1 MSTAAD
7 GPITLADWEALG
19 RAQLSAAADAYVA
32 GGAADE
38 HTLRWN
44 REAFDRCRLTV
55 RVPDDTPPLET
66 SVTLLG
72 TTMPAPVFLAPTAY
86 HRAFHPEGELATAR
100 GAALAGLPYCV
111 SSGTTTPLDSIVNAA
126 GGAPLWFQLYLAKD
140 RGTSRELVAMVQ
152 DAGIR
157 ALCLTIDT
165 PTTGARDRE
174 TRAGFALPPEIET
187 PYWAHVR
194 DGDASPN
201 PVSWRDVEWLVQA
214 ARVPVCVKGVLDPQ
228 DAERALQL
236 GCGAVMVSNHGARNL
251 DTVPSSLEALDRIAQ
266 RVGGRM
272 PLTVDGGVRRGTD
285 VAKALALGA
294 TAVGIGRPAV
304 WGLAAAGAAGVAA
317 VCDIV
322 RREFEMALA
331 LVGARTV
338 GALSRAYLWDHDR
351 ERVVRNA

>member
-1 MSTAAD
+1 MSAAPT

-19 RAQLSAAADAYVA
+19 RATLSPAADAYVA

-44 REAFDRCRLTV
+44 REAFDACRLTV
-55 RVPDDTPPLET
+55 RVPDDTPPIET
-66 SVTLLG
+66 AVTLLN
-72 TTMPAPVFLAPTAY
+72 TDMPAPVFLAPTAY

-100 GAALAGLPYCV
+100 GAAKAGLPYCV
-111 SSGTTTPLDSIVNAA
+111 SSGTTTPLARIVEAA
-126 GGAPLWFQLYLAKD
+126 AGAPLWFQLYLAKD
-140 RGTSRELVAMVQ
+140 RGKSRELVAMVQ
-152 DAGIR
+152 DAGVR
-157 ALCLTIDT
+157 ALCLTVDT

-174 TRAGFALPPEIET
+174 TRAGFALASDVET

-194 DGDASPN
+194 DDGDASPN

-214 ARVPVCVKGVLDPQ
+214 ARVPVCVKGVLDPR
-228 DAERALQL
+228 DAETALAL

-266 RVGGRM
+266 QVGGRI
-272 PLTVDGGVRRGTD
+272 PLTLDGGVRRGTD
-285 VAKALALGA
+285 VLKALALGA

-304 WGLAAAGAAGVAA
+304 WGLAAAGADGVAA

-338 GALSRAYLWDHDR
+338 RAVSRELLW
-351 ERVVRNA
+351 